1 MIYIQWLVTL
11 LGFFTLTLNDVVFFF
26 DSALKGP
33 VLAFGAGREP
43 SKRVIYFA

>member
-1 MIYIQWLVTL
+1 MIYIQWVVTL
-11 LGFFTLTLNDVVFFF
+11 LGFFTLTLNDVVFF

-33 VLAFGAGREP
+33 ILAFGAGREP